1 MWARVEDNKIVEYYN
16 QKKSIVL
23 NNVRY
28 SSQIFTIWTD
38 EERAA
43 LGIYPVIEPSHASSK
58 FHYESN
64 VVYTFN
70 EEQQKVI
77 GTIETVYDYELE
89 DRNSVDEDGNL
100 ILDDHD
106 NPKINLGLKSQEMHK
121 VKRQANDLI
130 KGFDWLTQ
138 RKVTAD
144 TDIPEVV
151 VTYIANVREKCEE
164 ICTAIMNVSTMDEFK
179 AIFKDEY
186 NEDETIKT
194 VRKRQDFPDDY
205 YVKGYRR

>member
-1 MWARVEDNKIVEYYN
+1 MWALIKDNEIDHIISHP
-16 QKKSIVL
+16 KSMVIDDITHP
-23 NNVRY
+23 RA
-28 SSQIFTIWTD
+28 IFTAWT
-38 EERAA
+38 EEEKQAI
-43 LGIYPVIEPSHASSK
+43 GIYSVIEPSHAASK

-89 DRNSVDEDGNL
+89 DRDSVDEDGNL

-106 NPKINLGLKSQEMHK
+106 NPKIVLGLKSKEMHK
-121 VKRQANDLI
+121 VKRDANYLI
-130 KGFDWLTQ
+130 KEFDWLVQ

-151 VTYIANVREKCEE
+151 ITYIANVREKCEE
-164 ICTAIMNVSTMDEFK
+164 ICTVIMNVSTMDDFK
-179 AIFKDEY
+179 KLFENEY
-186 NEDETIKT
+186 NEDRTIKT
-194 VRKRQDFPDDY
+194 KAKRQDFPDDY
-205 YVKGYRR
+205 NVKGYRR

>member
-1 MWARVEDNKIVEYYN
+1 MWARVEDNNIVEYYN
-16 QKKSIVL
+16 QKKSLVL

-43 LGIYPVIEPSHASSK
+43 LGIYPVIEPSHVDSK

-77 GTIETVYDYELE
+77 GTIETVYNHELE
-89 DRNSVDEDGNL
+89 DRDSVDEDGNL

-106 NPKINLGLKSQEMHK
+106 NPKINLGLKSIEMHK

-164 ICTAIMNVSTMDEFK
+164 ICTAIMNVSTMDDFK
-179 AIFKDEY
+179 AIFEDER
-186 NEDETIKT
+186 NEDGTIKT
-194 VRKRQDFPDDY
+194 GRKRQDFPDDY

>member
-1 MWARVEDNKIVEYYN
+1 MWARVEDNNIVEYYKN
-16 QKKSIVL
+16 KKSIVL

-43 LGIYPVIEPSHASSK
+43 LGIYPVIEPSHVDSK

-89 DRNSVDEDGNL
+89 DRDSVDEDGNL

-106 NPKINLGLKSQEMHK
+106 NPKIVLGLKSKEMHK
-121 VKRQANDLI
+121 VKEQANHLI
-130 KGFDWLTQ
+130 KGFDWLVQ

-151 VTYIANVREKCEE
+151 ITYIADVREKCEE
-164 ICTAIMNVSTMDEFK
+164 ICTAIMNVSTMDDFK
-179 AIFKDEY
+179 AIFENEY

-194 VRKRQDFPDDY
+194 KAKRQDFPDDY
-205 YVKGYRR
+205 NVKGYKR

>member
-1 MWARVEDNKIVEYYN
+1 MWARVEDNEVVEYYN

>member
-1 MWARVEDNKIVEYYN
+1 MWARVEDNNIVEYYN

-186 NEDETIKT
+186 NEDRTIKT

>member
-1 MWARVEDNKIVEYYN
+1 MWARVEDNNIIEYYKN
-16 QKKSIVL
+16 KKSLVL

-43 LGIYPVIEPSHASSK
+43 LGIYPVIEPSHVDSK

-64 VVYTFN
+64 VIYTFN

-77 GTIETVYDYELE
+77 GTIETVYDHELE
-89 DRNSVDEDGNL
+89 DKPSKDEAGN
-100 ILDDHD
+100 IQLDDH
-106 NPKINLGLKSQEMHK
+106 NVPITILGLKSKEMHK

-130 KGFDWLTQ
+130 KEFDWLTQ
-138 RKVTAD
+138 RKITAD

-151 VTYIANVREKCEE
+151 ITYIANVREKCEE
-164 ICTAIMNVSTMDEFK
+164 ICTAIMNVSTMDDFK
-179 AIFKDEY
+179 AIFEDER
-186 NEDETIKT
+186 NEDGTIKT
-194 VRKRQDFPDDY
+194 GRKRQDFPDDY

>member
-1 MWARVEDNKIVEYYN
+1 MWARVEDNNIVEYYN
-16 QKKSIVL
+16 QKKSLVL

-43 LGIYPVIEPSHASSK
+43 LGIYPVIEPSHVDSK

-77 GTIETVYDYELE
+77 GTIETVYDHELE
-89 DRNSVDEDGNL
+89 DRDSVDEDGNL

-106 NPKINLGLKSQEMHK
+106 NPVADLGLKSTEVAK
-121 VKRQANDLI
+121 VKLDAANSIKPYAWLI
-130 KGFDWLTQ
+130 Q

-144 TDIPEVV
+144 IDIPADVL
-151 VTYIANVREKCEE
+151 TYIANVREKCEE
-164 ICTAIMNVSTMDEFK
+164 ICTALRNANNMTEFK
-179 AIFKDEY
+179 QIFENK
-186 NEDETIKT
+186 
-194 VRKRQDFPDDY
+194 KRHDFPDDY

>member
-1 MWARVEDNKIVEYYN
+1 MWARVENNKIVEYYN
-16 QKKSIVL
+16 QKKSLVL

-43 LGIYPVIEPSHASSK
+43 LGIYSVIEPSHVNSK

-77 GTIETVYDYELE
+77 GTIETVYDHELE
-89 DRNSVDEDGNL
+89 DKPSKDEAGN
-100 ILDDHD
+100 IQLDDH
-106 NPKINLGLKSQEMHK
+106 NVPITILGLKSKEMHK

-130 KGFDWLTQ
+130 KEFDWLTQ

-144 TDIPEVV
+144 TDIPEIV
-151 VTYIANVREKCEE
+151 VTYIANVREKCGE
-164 ICTAIMNVSTMDEFK
+164 ICTVIMNVSTMDDFK
-179 AIFKDEY
+179 AIFEDER
-186 NEDETIKT
+186 NEDGTIKIG
-194 VRKRQDFPDDY
+194 RKRQDFPDDY

>member
-1 MWARVEDNKIVEYYN
+1 MWARVENNNIVEYYKN
-16 QKKSIVL
+16 KKSLVL

-38 EERAA
+38 EERAE
-43 LGIYPVIEPSHASSK
+43 LGIYSVIEPSHVNSK

-64 VVYTFN
+64 VIYTFN

-77 GTIETVYDYELE
+77 GTIETIYDHKLE
-89 DRNSVDEDGNL
+89 DKDAVDEDENPV
-100 ILDDHD
+100 LDDH
-106 NPKINLGLKSQEMHK
+106 NNQVVILGLKSKEINK
-121 VKRQANDLI
+121 VKEQSNYLI

-179 AIFKDEY
+179 VLFQDER
-186 NEDETIKT
+186 NEDRTLKTIQ
-194 VRKRQDFPDDY
+194 KRQDFPDDY

>member
-1 MWARVEDNKIVEYYN
+1 MWARVEDNNIVEYYR
-16 QKKSIVL
+16 QKKSLVL

-43 LGIYPVIEPSHASSK
+43 LGIYPVIEPSHVDSK

-77 GTIETVYDYELE
+77 GTIETVYNHELE
-89 DRNSVDEDGNL
+89 DRDSVDEDGNL

-106 NPKINLGLKSQEMHK
+106 NPKINLGLKSIEMHK

-164 ICTAIMNVSTMDEFK
+164 ICTVIMNVSTMDDFK
-179 AIFKDEY
+179 AIFEDEY

-194 VRKRQDFPDDY
+194 GRKRQDFPDDY

>member
-1 MWARVEDNKIVEYYN
+1 MWARVENNNIIEYYN
-16 QKKSIVL
+16 QKKSLVL

-43 LGIYPVIEPSHASSK
+43 LGIYPVIEPSHVDSK

-64 VVYTFN
+64 VIYTFN

-77 GTIETVYDYELE
+77 GTIETVYEHELE
-89 DRNSVDEDGNL
+89 DKPAKDKAGN
-100 ILDDHD
+100 IQLDDH
-106 NPKINLGLKSQEMHK
+106 NVPITILGLKSKEMHK
-121 VKRQANDLI
+121 VKEQANYLI
-130 KGFDWLTQ
+130 KGFDWLVQ
-138 RKVTAD
+138 RKVTAN

-151 VTYIANVREKCEE
+151 ITYIANVREKCGE
-164 ICTAIMNVSTMDEFK
+164 ICEVIMNVSTMDDFK
-179 AIFKDEY
+179 AIFEDER
-186 NEDETIKT
+186 NEDGTIKIG
-194 VRKRQDFPDDY
+194 RKRQDFPDDY

>member
-16 QKKSIVL
+16 QKKSLVL

-43 LGIYPVIEPSHASSK
+43 LGIYPVIEPSHAASK

-89 DRNSVDEDGNL
+89 DRDSVDEDGNL

-106 NPKINLGLKSQEMHK
+106 NPKIVLGLKSKEMHK
-121 VKRQANDLI
+121 VKRDANYLI
-130 KGFDWLTQ
+130 KEFDWLVQ

-151 VTYIANVREKCEE
+151 ITYIADVREKCEE
-164 ICTAIMNVSTMDEFK
+164 ICTAIMNVSTMDDFK
-179 AIFKDEY
+179 AIFEDEY

>member
-1 MWARVEDNKIVEYYN
+1 MWARVEDNNIVEYYN
-16 QKKSIVL
+16 QKKSLVL

-43 LGIYPVIEPSHASSK
+43 LGIYPVIEPSHVDSK

-77 GTIETVYDYELE
+77 GTIETVYNHELE
-89 DRNSVDEDGNL
+89 DRDSVDEDGNL

-106 NPKINLGLKSQEMHK
+106 NPKINLGLKSIEMHK

-151 VTYIANVREKCEE
+151 VTYIANVREKCGE
-164 ICTAIMNVSTMDEFK
+164 ICTVIMNVSTMDDFK
-179 AIFKDEY
+179 AIFEDER
-186 NEDETIKT
+186 NEDGTIKT
-194 VRKRQDFPDDY
+194 GRKRQDFPDDY

>member
-1 MWARVEDNKIVEYYN
+1 MWARVENNNIIEYYN
-16 QKKSIVL
+16 QKKSLVL

-43 LGIYPVIEPSHASSK
+43 LGIYPVIEPSHAASK

-89 DRNSVDEDGNL
+89 DRDSVDEDGNL

-106 NPKINLGLKSQEMHK
+106 NPKIVLGLKSKEMHK
-121 VKRQANDLI
+121 VKRDANYLI
-130 KGFDWLTQ
+130 KEFDWLVQ

-151 VTYIANVREKCEE
+151 ITYIADVREKCEE
-164 ICTAIMNVSTMDEFK
+164 ICTAIMNVSTMDDFK
-179 AIFKDEY
+179 AIFENEY
-186 NEDETIKT
+186 NEDRTIKIIQ
-194 VRKRQDFPDDY
+194 KRQDFPDDY

>member
-1 MWARVEDNKIVEYYN
+1 MWARVEDNNIIEYYKN
-16 QKKSIVL
+16 KKSLVL

-77 GTIETVYDYELE
+77 GTIETIYDHELE
-89 DRNSVDEDGNL
+89 DKPSKDEAGN
-100 ILDDHD
+100 IQLDDH
-106 NPKINLGLKSQEMHK
+106 NVPITILGLKSKEIHK

-130 KGFDWLTQ
+130 KEFDWLTQ

-151 VTYIANVREKCEE
+151 ITYIANVREKCEE
-164 ICTAIMNVSTMDEFK
+164 ICTAIMNVSTMDDFK
-179 AIFKDEY
+179 AIFEDER
-186 NEDETIKT
+186 NEDGTIKT
-194 VRKRQDFPDDY
+194 GRKRQDFPDDY

>member
-1 MWARVEDNKIVEYYN
+1 MWALIKDNEIDHIISHP
-16 QKKSIVL
+16 KSMVIDDITHP
-23 NNVRY
+23 RA
-28 SSQIFTIWTD
+28 IFTAWT
-38 EERAA
+38 EEEKQAI
-43 LGIYPVIEPSHASSK
+43 GIYSVIEPSHAASK

-89 DRNSVDEDGNL
+89 DRDSVDEDGNL

-106 NPKINLGLKSQEMHK
+106 NPKIVLGLKSKEMHK
-121 VKRQANDLI
+121 VKRDANYLI
-130 KGFDWLTQ
+130 KEFDWLVQ

-151 VTYIANVREKCEE
+151 ITYIANVREKCEE
-164 ICTAIMNVSTMDEFK
+164 ICTVIMNVSTMDDFK
-179 AIFKDEY
+179 AIFEDEY

>member
-1 MWARVEDNKIVEYYN
+1 MWARVEDNNIVEYYN
-16 QKKSIVL
+16 QKKSLVL

-43 LGIYPVIEPSHASSK
+43 LGIYPVIEPSHAASK

-77 GTIETVYDYELE
+77 GTIETIYDYELE
-89 DRNSVDEDGNL
+89 DKPSKDEAGN
-100 ILDDHD
+100 IQLDDH
-106 NPKINLGLKSQEMHK
+106 NVPITILGLKSQEINK
-121 VKRQANDLI
+121 VKRETNDLI

-144 TDIPEVV
+144 TDIPEIV

-164 ICTAIMNVSTMDEFK
+164 ICTAIMNVSTMDDFK
-179 AIFKDEY
+179 AIFEDER
-186 NEDETIKT
+186 NEDGTIKT
-194 VRKRQDFPDDY
+194 GRKRQDFPDDY

>member
-1 MWARVEDNKIVEYYN
+1 MWALIKDNEIDHIISHP
-16 QKKSIVL
+16 KSMVIDDITHP
-23 NNVRY
+23 RA
-28 SSQIFTIWTD
+28 IFTAWT
-38 EERAA
+38 EEEKQAI
-43 LGIYPVIEPSHASSK
+43 GIYSVIDPSHAASK

-89 DRNSVDEDGNL
+89 DRDSVDEDGNL

-106 NPKINLGLKSQEMHK
+106 NPKIVLGLKSKEMHK
-121 VKRQANDLI
+121 VKRDANYLI
-130 KGFDWLTQ
+130 KEFDWLVQ

-151 VTYIANVREKCEE
+151 ITYIADVREKCEE
-164 ICTAIMNVSTMDEFK
+164 ICTAIMNVSTMDDFK
-179 AIFKDEY
+179 AIFENEY
-186 NEDETIKT
+186 NEDRTIKIIQ
-194 VRKRQDFPDDY
+194 KRQDFPDDY

>member
-1 MWARVEDNKIVEYYN
+1 MWARVEDNEVVEYYN

-186 NEDETIKT
+186 NEDRTIKT

-205 YVKGYRR
+205 YVKGL

>member
-1 MWARVEDNKIVEYYN
+1 MWALIKDNEIDHIISHP
-16 QKKSIVL
+16 KSMVIDDITHP
-23 NNVRY
+23 RA
-28 SSQIFTIWTD
+28 IFTAWTEAD
-38 EERAA
+38 KQAI
-43 LGIYPVIEPSHASSK
+43 GIYSVIEPSHAASK

-89 DRNSVDEDGNL
+89 DRDSVDEDGNL

-106 NPKINLGLKSQEMHK
+106 NPVADLGLKSIEVAK
-121 VKRQANDLI
+121 VKLDAANSIKPYAWLI
-130 KGFDWLTQ
+130 Q

-144 TDIPEVV
+144 KDIPEVV
-151 VTYIANVREKCEE
+151 LIYITNVREKCEE
-164 ICTAIMNVSTMDEFK
+164 ICTALRNANNMTEFK
-179 AIFKDEY
+179 QIFE
-186 NEDETIKT
+186 NE
-194 VRKRQDFPDDY
+194 KRHDFPDDY

>member
-1 MWARVEDNKIVEYYN
+1 MWARVENNKIVEYYN
-16 QKKSIVL
+16 QKKSLVL

-43 LGIYPVIEPSHASSK
+43 LGIYPVIEPSHAASK

-77 GTIETVYDYELE
+77 GTIETVYDHELE
-89 DRNSVDEDGNL
+89 DKPAKDKAGN
-100 ILDDHD
+100 IQLDDH
-106 NPKINLGLKSQEMHK
+106 NVPITILGLKSKEIHK

-130 KGFDWLTQ
+130 KEFDWLTQ

-151 VTYIANVREKCEE
+151 ITYIENVREKCEE
-164 ICTAIMNVSTMDEFK
+164 ICTVIMNVSTMDDFK
-179 AIFKDEY
+179 KLFENEY
-186 NEDETIKT
+186 NEDRTIKT
-194 VRKRQDFPDDY
+194 KAKRQDFPDDY
-205 YVKGYRR
+205 NVKGYRR

>member
-1 MWARVEDNKIVEYYN
+1 MWAKVEDNEVVEYYN

>member
-1 MWARVEDNKIVEYYN
+1 MWARVENNNIVEYYSN
-16 QKKSIVL
+16 KKSLVL

-43 LGIYPVIEPSHASSK
+43 LGIYPVIEPSHVDSK

-77 GTIETVYDYELE
+77 GTIETVYDHELE
-89 DRNSVDEDGNL
+89 DRDSVDEDGNL

-121 VKRQANDLI
+121 VKREANDLI
-130 KGFDWLTQ
+130 KGFDWLVQ

-144 TDIPEVV
+144 IDIPEIVL
-151 VTYIANVREKCEE
+151 TYIANVREKCEE
-164 ICTAIMNVSTMDEFK
+164 ICTALTNANDITEFK
-179 AIFKDEY
+179 QLFENK
-186 NEDETIKT
+186 
-194 VRKRQDFPDDY
+194 KRHDFPDDY

>member
-1 MWARVEDNKIVEYYN
+1 MWARVENNNIIEYYN
-16 QKKSIVL
+16 QKKSLVL

-43 LGIYPVIEPSHASSK
+43 LGIYPVIEPSHAASK

-77 GTIETVYDYELE
+77 GTIETIYDYELE
-89 DRNSVDEDGNL
+89 DKPSKDEAGN
-100 ILDDHD
+100 IQLDDH
-106 NPKINLGLKSQEMHK
+106 NVPITILGLKSQEINK
-121 VKRQANDLI
+121 VKRETNDLI

-144 TDIPEVV
+144 TDIPEIV

-164 ICTAIMNVSTMDEFK
+164 ICTAIMNVSTMDDFK
-179 AIFKDEY
+179 AIFEDER
-186 NEDETIKT
+186 NEDGTIKT
-194 VRKRQDFPDDY
+194 GRKRQDFPDDY

>member
-1 MWARVEDNKIVEYYN
+1 MWARVEDNNIVEYYN